1 MLELIIQEGCGLIC
15 VLQLSSQLISCT
27 RLCAAWKLKDKLFD
41 EVLQPFLT
49 AG

>member
-1 MLELIIQEGCGLIC
+1 MLDLIIQEGCVLIC
-15 VLQLSSQLISCT
+15 VLQLISCT
-27 RLCAAWKLKDKLFD
+27 RRRAAWKLKDKLFD